1 MPLHLGAGVGAL
13 SNQSEQLAHEAC
25 SRLRFAEGLR
35 RRSAQARAESAIRE
49 ASALALLSGA
59 RVPPA
64 RLRELTMADPN
75 VAPVDSADEA
85 VAIGAWRA
93 TWSLL
98 DSLPPLNERRSA
110 GVSTPARTPLAARLA
125 GWHRDLAASLVDA
138 GLADLGQVTIPRN
151 PQRWQQLRQFLA
163 ADTDGSALQRAARA
177 WALLT
182 IESPFAVA
190 GEALGP
196 LYAKWLLAVEGVE
209 PAGVAVISALSNEG
223 PRRAAALEAVRAG
236 DWEPWYD
243 FVAQSVIRGCEI
255 GESLVRQVQAGQ
267 TGR

>member
-1 MPLHLGAGVGAL
+1 MPLHLGAGVGTL
-13 SNQSEQLAHEAC
+13 SNQSERLAHEAC
-25 SRLRFAEGLR
+25 ARLRFAEGLR
-35 RRSAQARAESAIRE
+35 RRSAQARVESAIRE

-75 VAPVDSADEA
+75 VAPVNSVDEA
-85 VAIGAWRA
+85 VAIGTWRA

-98 DSLPPLNERRSA
+98 DSLPPLNERRSTR
-110 GVSTPARTPLAARLA
+110 GVEVPLSARLA

-138 GLADLGQVTIPRN
+138 GLADLRQVTIPRD

-163 ADTDGSALQRAARA
+163 ADTGGPALQRAARA

-182 IESPFAVA
+182 IEDPFAVA

-209 PAGVAVISALSNEG
+209 PSGVAVISALSNEG

-243 FVAQSVIRGCEI
+243 FVAQSVIRGCEV

-267 TGR
+267 IGQ